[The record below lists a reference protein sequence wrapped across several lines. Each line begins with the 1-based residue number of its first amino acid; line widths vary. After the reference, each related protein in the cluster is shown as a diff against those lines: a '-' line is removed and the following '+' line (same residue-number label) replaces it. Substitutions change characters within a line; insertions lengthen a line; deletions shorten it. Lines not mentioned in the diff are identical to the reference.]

1 MKMRKV
7 HIDDKEWKYLI
18 IGSMIVIRTP
28 DNKKHV
34 TDMTEAFNMTNDEV
48 EKGLYKGWL
57 HIGPGDIKKYIQENL
72 L

>member
-7 HIDDKEWKYLI
+7 HINSQEWKYLI
-18 IGSMIVIRTP
+18 TGGTIVIRSP

-34 TDMTEAFNMTNDEV
+34 TDMAKAFNMTYYDV
-48 EKGLYKGWL
+48 EKGLWKGWL